1 MSIVDYN
8 NPTVARERALALQR
22 ERALARPQGIQ
33 RTKEQHEAFMNS
45 DFMKKCREHQLAV
58 IKGQERWDGE
68 RRRRDPEFQPRD
80 SDWDAPPVRPFDA
93 KCNYYEWLGVKSEAT
108 FAEVRKA
115 YKQMCLKY
123 HPDKL
128 RQSGRALKLPAS
140 RAARATAIPVAP
152 GRRRRRLEAPKTW
165 RPKVEAASK
174 KTKKL
179 GPLTP
184 TKVVPVVVSLEDLL
198 AGADKSASRRA
209 VVGRDKQLHAQ
220 KKTKHVK
227 IRRGEPS
234 SKKWTFP
241 GEAGLAS
248 ADAQP
253 GELVLQ
259 LQVDAP
265 GRARAASARTST
277 VEVPRDYEVVFD
289 SVNVREAPRLTAKT
303 VGALPR
309 GSVVTAARAQG
320 NWVQLEAANGNAG
333 RWIMV
338 DGDELGLPALLRPV
352 AAATSSSPPPP
363 PGDDE
368 PRLFRSAATER
379 PRFETIDDRR
389 RLCTVL
395 GTKGAAVRKGPEID
409 SAKVT
414 VLDYL
419 AVCAYTGRQAV
430 TADGRR
436 RVEIDAP
443 VHGWM
448 SLKFLGPAGRVILR

>member
-128 RQSGRALKLPAS
+128 RQSGRALKLPGVTG
-140 RAARATAIPVAP
+140 RACDRKYEEQEAREVFLKLQEAFEILSDQAT
-152 GRRRRRLEAPKTW
+152 RRQYDRQRISEEESDRQYPWRQGGGDDGWKPPKTW

-198 AGADKSASRRA
+198 AAVPETTSGMALSSKTSNLSISAKSKSFRLIFGRIVFSRR
-209 VVGRDKQLHAQ
+209 V
-220 KKTKHVK
+220 
-227 IRRGEPS
+227 
-234 SKKWTFP
+234 
-241 GEAGLAS
+241 
-248 ADAQP
+248 
-253 GELVLQ
+253 
-259 LQVDAP
+259 
-265 GRARAASARTST
+265 
-277 VEVPRDYEVVFD
+277 
-289 SVNVREAPRLTAKT
+289 
-303 VGALPR
+303 
-309 GSVVTAARAQG
+309 
-320 NWVQLEAANGNAG
+320 
-333 RWIMV
+333 
-338 DGDELGLPALLRPV
+338 
-352 AAATSSSPPPP
+352 
-363 PGDDE
+363 
-368 PRLFRSAATER
+368 LFR
-379 PRFETIDDRR
+379 
-389 RLCTVL
+389 
-395 GTKGAAVRKGPEID
+395 
-409 SAKVT
+409 
-414 VLDYL
+414 
-419 AVCAYTGRQAV
+419 Q
-430 TADGRR
+430 
-436 RVEIDAP
+436 
-443 VHGWM
+443 
-448 SLKFLGPAGRVILR
+448 